1 MRKNIRLSVAIVLTV
16 LALLIGG
23 GYWWQVGQYQESTD
37 NAYVQSDIIYI
48 SAKQSGFAQA
58 GWIQDNQFV
67 REGEVLARIDDTDFQ
82 LDLAEAKAA
91 VAAASAGIDQ
101 LEAQRYLQES
111 VITAGESSVA
121 AAQAER
127 QLAAAE
133 LKRAR
138 ELHRKK
144 FASQD
149 DLDNAITDNERKRAV
164 LAETQAKLESS
175 RRQLTVLDTQLQE
188 AKATLAQ
195 AKARQDQA
203 QQALSETIVRAP
215 RDGIIGQRQVKDGQ
229 LIKAGQV
236 LFGLVAADT
245 VWVTANFKETQIAH
259 MTRGQPVSLEIDAF
273 PGQPVTGYIDSL
285 WPASGAKFSLL
296 PPENATGNFTKIVQ
310 RIPVK
315 IAIPAD
321 QVLAGKLRAGMSVV
335 ASLNTQDKPVALNG
349 MKVVHNNVAPVVEQH
364 VAGY

>member
-1 MRKNIRLSVAIVLTV
+1 MLKNIRLSVAIALLA

-58 GWIQDNQFV
+58 DWIQDNQAV
-67 REGEVLARIDDTDFQ
+67 HEGEVLARIDDTDFQ
-82 LDLAEAKAA
+82 LDLAEARAA
-91 VAAASAGIDQ
+91 VAAAKAGIDQ
-101 LEAQRYLQES
+101 LVAHRYLQES

-133 LKRAR
+133 LKRAK

-149 DLDNAITDNERKRAV
+149 DLDNAISTANERTRAA
-164 LAETQAKLESS
+164 LAESQAQLESS

-188 AKATLAQ
+188 ARATLTQ
-195 AKARQDQA
+195 AKARQDLA
-203 QQALSETIVRAP
+203 QQALSETIIRAP

-236 LFGLVAADT
+236 LFGLVASDT
-245 VWVTANFKETQIAH
+245 VWVNCEFQGNPDRAYASWS
-259 MTRGQPVSLEIDAF
+259 TRYLG
-273 PGQPVTGYIDSL
+273 
-285 WPASGAKFSLL
+285 
-296 PPENATGNFTKIVQ
+296 
-310 RIPVK
+310 
-315 IAIPAD
+315 
-321 QVLAGKLRAGMSVV
+321 
-335 ASLNTQDKPVALNG
+335 
-349 MKVVHNNVAPVVEQH
+349 H
-364 VAGY
+364 